1 MEVNNKEKVKED
13 VVEEAAAWVVSNV
26 VLTYSFLLTNA

>member
-26 VLTYSFLLTNA
+26 YVELKSI